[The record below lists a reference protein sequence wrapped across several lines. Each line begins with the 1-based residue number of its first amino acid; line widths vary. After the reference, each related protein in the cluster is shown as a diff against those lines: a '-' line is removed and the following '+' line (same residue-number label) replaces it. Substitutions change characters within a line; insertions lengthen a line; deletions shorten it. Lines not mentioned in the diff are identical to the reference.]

1 MTGDEFLEL
10 RRWMADRWPSLAHLT
25 DGQWLAYRE
34 ELARFQVANVW
45 SAVRACF
52 GAGDEY
58 PPAVGKLAR
67 MTADEERQEQQKALP
82 AGQGMSWEEYCRQR
96 WGEVV
101 PLWQA
106 VEKLV
111 EGLRE

>member
-1 MTGDEFLEL
+1 MTGDEFLQL

-34 ELARFQVANVW
+34 ELDRFQTVNVW

-67 MTADEERQEQQKALP
+67 LTADWERQQQQKALP
-82 AGQGMSWEEYCRQR
+82 AGRGMSWEEYSRER
-96 WGEVV
+96 WGEEIG
-101 PLWQA
+101 LFDSGQRI
-106 VEKLV
+106 V
-111 EGLRE
+111 EGTLE

>member
-34 ELARFQVANVW
+34 ELDRFQTVNVW

-52 GAGDEY
+52 SAGDEY

-67 MTADEERQEQQKALP
+67 LTADWERQQQQKALP
-82 AGQGMSWEEYCRQR
+82 AGRGMSWEEYSRER

-101 PLWQA
+101 PLCRA
-106 VEKLV
+106 YERLV
-111 EGLRE
+111 GE